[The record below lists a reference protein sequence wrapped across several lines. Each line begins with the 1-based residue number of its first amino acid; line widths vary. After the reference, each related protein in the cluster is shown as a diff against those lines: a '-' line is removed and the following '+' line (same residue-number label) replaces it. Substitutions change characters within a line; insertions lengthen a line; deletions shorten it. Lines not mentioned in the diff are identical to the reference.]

1 MILSI
6 LKFIFN
12 KILLNFTKGIY
23 LARKVRVFI
32 TDTPQHILLKS
43 LDNLTIFRDEQD
55 YEIFKEMLQEL
66 SKTHQVEI
74 HSYILMPKYFEF
86 FATPKNIDSLPKFM
100 QSLGRRY
107 VGYFN
112 KKYGRSGTL
121 WDSRYKAS
129 LVENETY
136 GFEVMKYIEQQA
148 SKDYTHSSV
157 GKNLFNKKDSIVAP
171 SSLYKKLGYTDE
183 QRLESY
189 LKIFNKTDEKKA
201 SFIAFCLE
209 KQLVTGN
216 ESFIKNIEN
225 LVGMVLASKSRGR
238 PKKENQEQRKTMYK
252 NLVVLD
258 KQKHKDLKISPLE
271 NLNFA
276 KESAFIPVLANEA
289 SVIASSF
296 PIVFSADETPSLIAL
311 VSLGG
316 DSLAINSEGKWI
328 TPYVPSYL
336 RKYPFS
342 LAATKENPEQK
353 IVLID
358 EESSLFSK
366 SKGKQLFKKEGEP
379 SEALSNA
386 INFLNSYEN
395 QAKVT
400 NDVVKIIA
408 QSAILEDRE
417 ISIGEGEEKK
427 VLVKGFK
434 VVDREKLNKLS
445 DDILAAWV
453 RNGIISFID
462 AHLKSLQNIQTLFNL
477 AQQRQ
482 K

>member
-1 MILSI
+1 M
-6 LKFIFN
+6 
-12 KILLNFTKGIY
+12 
-23 LARKVRVFI
+23 ARKIRVFI
-32 TDTPQHILLKS
+32 ADAAQHILLKS
-43 LDNLTIFRDEQD
+43 LDNLTIFRDEED
-55 YEIFKEMLQEL
+55 YKTFKEILQEL
-66 SKTHQVEI
+66 SKTYQVDI
-74 HSYILMPKYFEF
+74 HAYILMPKYFEF
-86 FATPKNIDSLPKFM
+86 AATPKNVDALPKFM
-100 QSLGRRY
+100 QSLGRKY

-121 WDSRYKAS
+121 WESRYKAS
-129 LVENETY
+129 LVENELY
-136 GFEVMKYIEQQA
+136 LFDVMKYIEQQA
-148 SKDYTHSSV
+148 SIDYAHSSI
-157 GKNLFNKKDSIVAP
+157 GKNLFNKKDSIVVQ
-171 SSLYKKLGYTDE
+171 SNLYKKLGYTDA

-189 LKIFNKTDEKKA
+189 SKVFTKPVDDKNH
-201 SFIAFCLE
+201 FIASCLE
-209 KQLVTGN
+209 KQLVTG
-216 ESFIKNIEN
+216 SKAFIKNIEN
-225 LVGMVLASKSRGR
+225 LLGMALISKNRGR
-238 PKKENQEQRKTMYK
+238 PKKENQEQRKKMYR
-252 NLVVLD
+252 NLVILD

-276 KESAFIPVLANEA
+276 KASPFIPILVNEA
-289 SVIASSF
+289 SVVGSSF
-296 PIVFSADETPSLIAL
+296 PIVFSADEVPSLIAL
-311 VSLGG
+311 VSLGS
-316 DSLAINSEGKWI
+316 DSLAINGEGKWI

-342 LAATKENPEQK
+342 LAGAKENPEQK

-379 SEALSNA
+379 SEVLSNA

-408 QSAILEDRE
+408 QSQILEDRE
-417 ISIGEGEEKK
+417 ISIGEGDEKQ

-445 DDILAAWV
+445 DDILASWV